1 MASLWDL
8 EEALDFAWSTCN
20 FCDSKL
26 EFCCWCHCSPEDKT
40 EHREDYQED
49 YKHHVHNWRVNVN
62 LTDSPATCM
71 GGDHIGLNCIT
82 CCMPSL
88 SSRIDYLNLLL
99 AAALPLL
106 IWSCS
111 NKAFSS
117 TKPDAARCWIA
128 FHVNNHPL
136 LYIFQR
142 FTDSWDIT
150 WQMILFQLCHSV
162 LKWRPLIYFQIKS
175 AMKRTWSFL
184 DKIFL
189 YVIKK

>member
-1 MASLWDL
+1 M
-8 EEALDFAWSTCN
+8 
-20 FCDSKL
+20 
-26 EFCCWCHCSPEDKT
+26 
-40 EHREDYQED
+40 
-49 YKHHVHNWRVNVN
+49 NVN

-88 SSRIDYLNLLL
+88 SSRVDYQQRPCLFWYEV
-99 AAALPLL
+99 AT
-106 IWSCS
+106 

-142 FTDSWDIT
+142 FTHSWDIT
-150 WQMILFQLCHSV
+150 RQMMLFQLCHSV
-162 LKWRPLIYFQIKS
+162 LKWRPIIYFQIKS
-175 AMKRTWSFL
+175 VVNRTWTFQN
-184 DKIFL
+184 KIRVLTKWKPDIRSKSVCMSSKSKGNHRKRHTAKDGIYLFYGFPERSL
-189 YVIKK
+189 